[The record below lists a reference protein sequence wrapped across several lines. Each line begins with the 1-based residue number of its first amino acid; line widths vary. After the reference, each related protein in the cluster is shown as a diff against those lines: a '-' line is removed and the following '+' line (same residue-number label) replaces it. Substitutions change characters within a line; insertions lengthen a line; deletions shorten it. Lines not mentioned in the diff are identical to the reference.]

1 MLVCAFKKIQSRKKL
16 EDLYTM
22 TIGKAVELLDAE
34 VLSGN
39 VDLNKEIE
47 TICGS
52 DMMSDV
58 LAFIKKNALLLT
70 GLCNPQVIRTAEMLD
85 IICIAFI
92 RGKTPTKE
100 MIRMAEECGIYI
112 IKSNLPMYESCGR
125 LYQERGF

>member
-1 MLVCAFKKIQSRKKL
+1 MKATEIQALLNATVLVGPL
-16 EDLYTM
+16 PED
-22 TIGKAVELLDAE
+22 
-34 VLSGN
+34 
-39 VDLNKEIE
+39 EIL
-47 TICGS
+47 TACGS

-92 RGKTPTKE
+92 RGKTPTEE